1 MRILRSDKFRENAIN
16 EARTEIKRLS
26 TCIENNTNNI
36 GEDTLGIQC
45 IGTSPKTAT
54 GGIKM
59 SFTNTLVP
67 TANANEEKV
76 EGIKR
81 DERDLELMERVCK
94 VKIH

>member
-1 MRILRSDKFRENAIN
+1 VRILRDDKFRANAIN

-59 SFTNTLVP
+59 SFTNALVP
-67 TANANEEKV
+67 TANANEENWKTG
-76 EGIKR
+76 EFQEWCYENYKK
-81 DERDLELMERVCK
+81 LY
-94 VKIH
+94 